1 MIGYIITIEQKDEI
15 QGQEFAPFER
25 FNCVQDINDVWFNFV
40 SDQQI
45 PQVEASQYA
54 WVLDLPQGEYIP
66 KPTPNPFD
74 ETTNR
79 F

>member
-1 MIGYIITIEQKDEI
+1 MIGYILTPEQKEQI
-15 QGQEFAPFER
+15 QGKEFAPFEC

-45 PQVEASQYA
+45 PQVQASPFS

-66 KPTPNPFD
+66 KPTPLPFN
-74 ETTNR
+74 ETN
-79 F
+79 